1 MQLRR
6 KLFLVLGT
14 LTLVPL
20 LVLQFGVVE
29 RNKRSLEE
37 RAGREVLA
45 GLDKL
50 AGELDTLI
58 NAQKSV
64 VRGLAAVPSVQH
76 FAEVL
81 GEPGDSPRYMNRKEE
96 LERFFLNYQAA
107 VPSIQGLRVFDTS
120 GRTLA
125 KVKEGKI
132 IPPVTHDAQGRGI
145 IAHQGERPFFQTVA
159 TALRP
164 GDVGMS
170 NFELGQV
177 APEAEFCPSMVRYLT
192 PLNVEG
198 RLAGYLVV
206 NMWGSR
212 IDEIITSTLGA
223 YDGRVQMAELAPA
236 DPDRDGVY
244 LFHSDLNKRF
254 GNQIGIPDRLSADL
268 GKAAWDEI
276 AAGPA
281 EGMLQLGERLV
292 FYRKVQPYQDR
303 ANQWLLVVQRDRAEV
318 LAPVMEV
325 SQTIWALLGVAVLL
339 CLLLARWAAVRMAR
353 PVQHLA
359 EIITRYADGER
370 VRYRDSR
377 KDEIGQAGRAYNY
390 LIDTL
395 ARAEQD
401 RERAEAVACQ
411 AAKMATVGELAAG
424 VAHEINN
431 PLNNMTGLSELMEQ
445 AVKEGVD
452 PRVLLEDLE
461 VLRQEQ
467 RRCADIVQGLLDFGR
482 PRPPTLTRVELPRLV
497 QESIR
502 LLARRA
508 RSAGVLLRFAP
519 QGDLPP
525 VEGDPGQLQQVLVNV
540 LLNAIQATPAGGWVE
555 VTLEHVD
562 SQLRCRVED
571 TGGGIPES
579 QLSRIFEPFYST
591 KQDRQGTGLG
601 LSVSY
606 SIVQRHGGR
615 MSAEPRTGGGLSVW
629 FALPLAPSG
638 PGQERLPE
646 AVNA

>member
-1 MQLRR
+1 
-6 KLFLVLGT
+6 
-14 LTLVPL
+14 
-20 LVLQFGVVE
+20 
-29 RNKRSLEE
+29 
-37 RAGREVLA
+37 
-45 GLDKL
+45 
-50 AGELDTLI
+50 
-58 NAQKSV
+58 
-64 VRGLAAVPSVQH
+64 
-76 FAEVL
+76 
-81 GEPGDSPRYMNRKEE
+81 
-96 LERFFLNYQAA
+96 
-107 VPSIQGLRVFDTS
+107 
-120 GRTLA
+120 
-125 KVKEGKI
+125 
-132 IPPVTHDAQGRGI
+132 
-145 IAHQGERPFFQTVA
+145 
-159 TALRP
+159 
-164 GDVGMS
+164 
-170 NFELGQV
+170 
-177 APEAEFCPSMVRYLT
+177 
-192 PLNVEG
+192 
-198 RLAGYLVV
+198 
-206 NMWGSR
+206 
-212 IDEIITSTLGA
+212 
-223 YDGRVQMAELAPA
+223 
-236 DPDRDGVY
+236 
-244 LFHSDLNKRF
+244 
-254 GNQIGIPDRLSADL
+254 
-268 GKAAWDEI
+268 
-276 AAGPA
+276 
-281 EGMLQLGERLV
+281 MLQLGERLV

-401 RERAEAVACQ
+401 RERAEA
-411 AAKMATVGELAAG
+411 KMATVGELAAG

-431 PLNNMTGLSELMEQ
+431 PLNNMTGLAELMEQ
-445 AVKEGVD
+445 TVKEGVD

-519 QGDLPP
+519 PGELPP

-540 LLNAIQATPAGGWVE
+540 LLNAIQATPSGGWVE
-555 VTLEHVD
+555 VTLEQVD
-562 SQLRCRVED
+562 GQLRCRVED
-571 TGGGIPES
+571 TGEGVPES
-579 QLSRIFEPFYST
+579 LLARIFEPFYST

-615 MSAEPRTGGGLSVW
+615 MSAEPRPGGGLSIW
-629 FALPLAPSG
+629 FALPLAQPGSG
-638 PGQERLPE
+638 HERLPE